1 MSEELDEELT
11 QFTFQSET
19 QVAAETPVAGFT
31 DSWGWFERRL
41 CRAIDDLEP
50 QTFLI
55 ANGPDG
61 IYVQV
66 ARDPDCLWCE
76 AVSQNYRPHADSALI
91 AARLASDG
99 WSIAG
104 PADDNHEAVRELE
117 DASGAAALL
126 VRALR
131 SGLGVESPSD
141 IDVHGGSF
149 RPDTDGGLP
158 LHLAA

>member
-11 QFTFQSET
+11 LFTFQSDT
-19 QVAAETPVAGFT
+19 QVVAETPVAGFT

-66 ARDPDCLWCE
+66 ARDPVCLWCE
-76 AVSQNYRPHADSALI
+76 AVSENYRPHEASALI

-104 PADDNHEAVRELE
+104 PTDDNHEAVRELP
-117 DASGAAALL
+117 DAAGAAALL
-126 VRALR
+126 VRALHH
-131 SGLGVESPSD
+131 GFGVASPSE

-149 RPDTDGGLP
+149 PPGPDGGLP